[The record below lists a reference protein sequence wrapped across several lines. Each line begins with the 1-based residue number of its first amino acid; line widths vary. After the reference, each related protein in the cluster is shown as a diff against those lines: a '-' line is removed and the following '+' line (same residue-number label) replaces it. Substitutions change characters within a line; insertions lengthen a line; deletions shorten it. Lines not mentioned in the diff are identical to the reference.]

1 MPVSR
6 IPEAE
11 GSICRSDSIHRIK
24 EANGKF
30 LVCFSEHAS
39 WYRTDAS
46 ALRESLR
53 AAHDANCE
61 VSFSCTPDCEI
72 ISVVVLP
79 PLGFAQRMA
88 EHLRETS
95 ERLFGAVTRRNTRWI
110 RDAQR
115 SARIKPRGTSQ

>member
-1 MPVSR
+1 VSR
-6 IPEAE
+6 ISETE
-11 GSICRSDSIHRIK
+11 RLICRSDSIHRIK
-24 EANGKF
+24 EADGTF

-39 WYRTDAS
+39 WYRTHAP
-46 ALRESLR
+46 ALRERLR
-53 AAHDANCE
+53 AAHDANCV

-72 ISVVVLP
+72 VSVVVLP

-88 EHLRETS
+88 EHLHETS

-115 SARIKPRGTSQ
+115 SSRNKPRGTSK